1 MEYRIE
7 RDSVGEMKVPVNA
20 YYGIHSQRAKENFDI
35 TGRRINSKLIVSFA
49 YVKKAAAI
57 VNWQDEKLSTEY
69 KDAICQACD
78 EIISGNLHDNF
89 IVDPFQGGAGTS
101 TNMNAN
107 EVIANR
113 ANEILGYKLG
123 SNKVHPNDHLNMSQ
137 STNDAYP
144 TAARLATLSMIKELL
159 EDLDNLIESLS
170 KKQKE
175 FDLIIKMGRT
185 EMQDAIPMRLGQ
197 EFGAYKEALKRDSER
212 IRFAIEDLS
221 VINMGASAIGTSL
234 NVSQYYRKNIVPCLR
249 ELTGLDLIK
258 ALNLIDATSNADILT
273 ELSSSL
279 KILAINLSKISNDL
293 RLLSSGPRT
302 MIGDINLPSKQ
313 NGSSIMPGKV
323 NPVIPELINQIAFRV
338 IGNDTTVNYCVEGG
352 QLQLNAFLP
361 MAFHS
366 IFESIQIL
374 NNGMKTL
381 SVNCIDGISA
391 NTDKMREDIE
401 KSTGIVTAL
410 VPIIGYEKS
419 AQIAKKA
426 LNTGKGILEIVRED
440 KIMSNDEIDKLL
452 EPMSMTE

>member
-35 TGRRINSKLIVSFA
+35 TGRKINSKLIVSFA
-49 YVKKAAAI
+49 YVKKATAI

-159 EDLDNLIESLS
+159 EDLDSLIESLS

>member
-212 IRFAIEDLS
+212 IRFSIEDLS

>member
-159 EDLDNLIESLS
+159 EDLDNLIKSLS

-212 IRFAIEDLS
+212 IRFSIEDLS

-338 IGNDTTVNYCVEGG
+338 IGNDTTVNYCIEGG

>member
-7 RDSVGEMKVPVNA
+7 RDSVGEMKVPLDA

-35 TGRRINSKLIVSFA
+35 TGRKINSKLIVSFA

-78 EIISGNLHDNF
+78 EIISGKLHDNF

-144 TAARLATLSMIKELL
+144 TAARIATLSMIKELL
-159 EDLDNLIESLS
+159 DNLDSLIDSLS

-197 EFGAYKEALKRDSER
+197 EFGAYKEALKRDSQR
-212 IRFAIEDLS
+212 IKFAIEDLL
-221 VINMGASAIGTSL
+221 VINMSASAIGTSL
-234 NVSQYYRKNIVPCLR
+234 NVSQHYRNNIVSCLR
-249 ELTGLDLIK
+249 DLTELDLIK
-258 ALNLIDATSNADILT
+258 AVNLIDATSNADILA

-279 KILAINLSKISNDL
+279 KILALNLSKISNDL

-338 IGNDTTVNYCVEGG
+338 IGNDTTVNYCVEAG

-381 SVNCIDGISA
+381 RVNCIDGISA

-419 AQIAKKA
+419 AQIAKEA
-426 LNTGKGILEIVRED
+426 LCTGKGILEIVRED
-440 KIMSNDEIDKLL
+440 KIMSEDEIEKLL

>member
-159 EDLDNLIESLS
+159 EDLDSLIESLS

>member
-1 MEYRIE
+1 
-7 RDSVGEMKVPVNA
+7 
-20 YYGIHSQRAKENFDI
+20 
-35 TGRRINSKLIVSFA
+35 
-49 YVKKAAAI
+49 
-57 VNWQDEKLSTEY
+57 
-69 KDAICQACD
+69 
-78 EIISGNLHDNF
+78 
-89 IVDPFQGGAGTS
+89 
-101 TNMNAN
+101 
-107 EVIANR
+107 
-113 ANEILGYKLG
+113 
-123 SNKVHPNDHLNMSQ
+123 MSQ

-159 EDLDNLIESLS
+159 EDLDNLIKSLS

-212 IRFAIEDLS
+212 IRFSIEDLS

>member
-391 NTDKMREDIE
+391 NTNKMREDIE

>member
-159 EDLDNLIESLS
+159 EDLDNLIKSLS

-426 LNTGKGILEIVRED
+426 LNTGKGILKIVRED

>member
-338 IGNDTTVNYCVEGG
+338 IGNDTTVNYCIEGG

>member
-159 EDLDNLIESLS
+159 EDLDNLIKSLS

>member
-7 RDSVGEMKVPVNA
+7 RDSVGEMKVPLDA

-35 TGRRINSKLIVSFA
+35 TGRKINSKLIVSFA

-78 EIISGNLHDNF
+78 EIISGKLHDNF

-144 TAARLATLSMIKELL
+144 TAARIATLSMIKELL
-159 EDLDNLIESLS
+159 DNLDSLIDSLS

-197 EFGAYKEALKRDSER
+197 EFGAYKEALKRDSQR
-212 IRFAIEDLS
+212 IKFAIEDLS
-221 VINMGASAIGTSL
+221 VINMSASAIGTSL
-234 NVSQYYRKNIVPCLR
+234 NVSQHYRNNIVSCLR
-249 ELTGLDLIK
+249 DLTELDLIK
-258 ALNLIDATSNADILT
+258 AVNLIDATSNADILA

-279 KILAINLSKISNDL
+279 KILALNLSKISNDL

-338 IGNDTTVNYCVEGG
+338 IGNDTTVNYCVEAG

-381 SVNCIDGISA
+381 RVNCIDGISA

-419 AQIAKKA
+419 AQIAKEA
-426 LNTGKGILEIVRED
+426 LCTGKGILEIVRED
-440 KIMSNDEIDKLL
+440 KIMSEDEIEKLL

>member
-212 IRFAIEDLS
+212 IRFSIEDLS

-391 NTDKMREDIE
+391 NTNKMREDIE

>member
-391 NTDKMREDIE
+391 NTDKMKEDIE

>member
-7 RDSVGEMKVPVNA
+7 RDSVGEMKVPLDA

-35 TGRRINSKLIVSFA
+35 TGRKINSKLIVSFA

-78 EIISGNLHDNF
+78 EIISGKLHDNF

-144 TAARLATLSMIKELL
+144 TAARIATLSMIKELL
-159 EDLDNLIESLS
+159 ENLESLIDSLS

-197 EFGAYKEALKRDSER
+197 EFGAYKEALKRDSQR
-212 IRFAIEDLS
+212 IKFAIEDLS
-221 VINMGASAIGTSL
+221 VINMSASAIGTSL
-234 NVSQYYRKNIVPCLR
+234 NVSQHYRNNIVSCLR
-249 ELTGLDLIK
+249 DLTELDLIK
-258 ALNLIDATSNADILT
+258 AVNLIDATSNADILA

-279 KILAINLSKISNDL
+279 KILALNLSKISNDL

-338 IGNDTTVNYCVEGG
+338 IGNDTTVNYCVEAG

-381 SVNCIDGISA
+381 RVNCIDGISA

-419 AQIAKKA
+419 AQIAKEA
-426 LNTGKGILEIVRED
+426 LCTGKGILEIVRED
-440 KIMSNDEIDKLL
+440 KIMSEDEIEKLL

>member
-159 EDLDNLIESLS
+159 EDLDNLIKSLS

-391 NTDKMREDIE
+391 NTNKMREDIE